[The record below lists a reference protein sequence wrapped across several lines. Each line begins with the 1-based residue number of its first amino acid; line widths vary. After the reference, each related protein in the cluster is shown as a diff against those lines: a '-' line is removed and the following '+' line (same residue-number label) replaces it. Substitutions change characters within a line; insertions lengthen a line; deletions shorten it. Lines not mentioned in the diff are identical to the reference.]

1 MSATVDPVTADLEWQ
16 RKRVTEILIAEG
28 VAPAD
33 IPDDLEEAASQV
45 SDFVFNRGDRLTAR
59 DLAEV
64 TGLPPEEVIENLH
77 HLGIITTAPDQ
88 VLFNERDI
96 ALVDFLQSARSEAFQ
111 ESEGVEILHVA
122 GTALATTAEAA
133 VASHVQGPE
142 SRTTDFV
149 QHLETNLA
157 ASVIG
162 LEMGQHLATAFRH
175 HLRQAA
181 LRQRRT
187 QSTQYR
193 EVVEMAVGFVDLVG
207 FTTLSQ
213 TLDPGELV
221 DLVKRFESQAHEL
234 AHDLEARV
242 VKLVGDEV
250 MFVAEHPEDAAA
262 FALGMMHTY
271 SDRNVMPRGGLTT
284 GDLVNLHG
292 DYFGP
297 VVNLAA
303 RLVDSAV
310 PGEVLVDDSIARSHS
325 VITEPA
331 GRRML
336 KGIGEPVRVHSLLTS
351 NRETTPSPDHEDHK
365 I

>member
-1 MSATVDPVTADLEWQ
+1 MRDLEWQ
-16 RKRVTEILIAEG
+16 RERITEILVGEG
-28 VAPAD
+28 FALAD
-33 IPDDLEEAASQV
+33 IPDDLEEAASHGAYY
-45 SDFVFNRGDRLTAR
+45 VFNRGDHLTAR
-59 DLAEV
+59 DLAAV
-64 TGLPPEEVIENLH
+64 TNLPLDEVIENLH
-77 HLGIITTAPDQ
+77 HLGIVASSPTDVQ
-88 VLFNERDI
+88 FNERDI
-96 ALVDFLQSARSEAFQ
+96 ALVDFLQSARTDALERA
-111 ESEGVEILHVA
+111 EGVEILHVA
-122 GTALATTAEAA
+122 GTSLATTAEAA

-142 SRTTDFV
+142 SRSNDYV
-149 QHLETNLA
+149 QHLETNLTA
-157 ASVIG
+157 AAVG
-162 LEMGQHLATAFRH
+162 LELGQHLATAFRH

-187 QSTQYR
+187 QSSHYR

-207 FTTLSQ
+207 FTSLSQ

-234 AHDLEARV
+234 AHQVETRV

-250 MFVAEHPEDAAA
+250 MFVAENPSDAAA

-271 SDRNVMPRGGLTT
+271 SDRNVIPRGGIAT

-303 RLVDSAV
+303 RLVAAAV
-310 PGEVLVDDSIARSHS
+310 PGEVLVDDSIIWSGEIVS
-325 VITEPA
+325 EPG

-336 KGIGEPVRVHSLLTS
+336 KGFDDPVRVHSLRRAS
-351 NRETTPSPDHEDHK
+351 GDDSISIPSHDHG
-365 I
+365 

>member
-1 MSATVDPVTADLEWQ
+1 MTDNLDWQ
-16 RKRVTEILIAEG
+16 RERITELLVAEG
-28 VAPAD
+28 IDPGD
-33 IPDDLEEAASQV
+33 IPENLDEASNHVA
-45 SDFVFNRGDRLTAR
+45 DFVFGRGDHLSACDIADTTGMPL
-59 DLAEV
+59 DEV
-64 TGLPPEEVIENLH
+64 VDNLH
-77 HLGIITTAPDQ
+77 HLGIVAPSPNE

-96 ALVDFLQSARSEAFQ
+96 ALVEFLQSART
-111 ESEGVEILHVA
+111 ESFEEGEGIEILHVA
-122 GTALATTAEAA
+122 GTSLATTAEAA

-149 QHLETNLA
+149 QHLEINLA
-157 ASVIG
+157 ASMVG
-162 LEMGQHLATAFRH
+162 LEMGQHLGTAFRH

-187 QSTQYR
+187 QSPDYR
-193 EVVEMAVGFVDLVG
+193 ELVRMAVGFVDLVG
-207 FTTLSQ
+207 FTSLSQ
-213 TLDPGELV
+213 TLDPGEIV

-234 AHDLEARV
+234 AHGLAARV

-250 MFVAEHPEDAAA
+250 MFVSEDPADAAA

-271 SDRNVMPRGGLTT
+271 SDRHVVPRGGIAM

-303 RLVDSAV
+303 RLVAAAV
-310 PGEVLVDDSIARSHS
+310 PGEVLIDDSLVAEDS
-325 VITEPA
+325 VVSEPA

-336 KGIGEPVRVHSLLTS
+336 KGFDYPVRVHSLITA
-351 NRETTPSPDHEDHK
+351 SPIASEGLRTHTHGPTG
-365 I
+365 

>member
-1 MSATVDPVTADLEWQ
+1 VTTDLEWQ
-16 RKRVTEILIAEG
+16 RKRVTEILVAEG
-28 VAPAD
+28 VSPDD
-33 IPDDLEEAASQV
+33 IPDDLEEAVGHVAE
-45 SDFVFNRGDRLTAR
+45 FVFNRGDRLTAC
-59 DLAEV
+59 DLADV
-64 TGLPPEEVIENLH
+64 TGLPLEEVIESLH
-77 HLGIITTAPDQ
+77 HLGIITTSPDE

-96 ALVDFLQSARSEAFQ
+96 ALVEFLRSASSDAFQ
-111 ESEGVEILHVA
+111 ETEGVEILHVA
-122 GTALATTAEAA
+122 GTSLATTAEAA

-207 FTTLSQ
+207 FTSLSHM
-213 TLDPGELV
+213 LDPGELV

-234 AHDLEARV
+234 AHDLAARV

-250 MFVAEHPEDAAA
+250 MFVAEHPDNAAA

-271 SDRNVMPRGGLTT
+271 SDRNVMPRGGLAT

-310 PGEVLVDDSIARSHS
+310 PGEVLVDDSIAMSDS
-325 VITEPA
+325 VVTEPA
-331 GRRML
+331 GRRTL
-336 KGIGEPVRVHSLLTS
+336 KGFSDPVRVHSLLTS
-351 NRETTPSPDHEDHK
+351 ERATTPPPQHGHSH
-365 I
+365 

>member
-1 MSATVDPVTADLEWQ
+1 MTRDLEWQ
-16 RKRVTEILIAEG
+16 RKRITEILVGEG
-28 VAPAD
+28 FTLAD
-33 IPDDLEEAASQV
+33 IPDDLEEAV
-45 SDFVFNRGDRLTAR
+45 SHVADFVFNRGDHLTAC
-59 DLAEV
+59 DLAEI
-64 TGLPPEEVIENLH
+64 TGLPLDEVIENFH
-77 HLGIITTAPDQ
+77 HLGIVSSAPDEVQ
-88 VLFNERDI
+88 FNERDI
-96 ALVDFLQSARSEAFQ
+96 ALVEFLQSARTDALERA
-111 ESEGVEILHVA
+111 EGVEILHVA
-122 GTALATTAEAA
+122 GTSLATTAEAA

-157 ASVIG
+157 AVEVG
-162 LEMGQHLATAFRH
+162 LELGQHLATAFRH

-187 QSTQYR
+187 QSSQFR

-207 FTTLSQ
+207 FTALSQ
-213 TLDPGELV
+213 TLNPGELV

-234 AHDLEARV
+234 AHQVETRV

-250 MFVAEHPEDAAA
+250 MFVAESPADAAV

-271 SDRNVMPRGGLTT
+271 SDRNVIPRGGIAT

-303 RLVDSAV
+303 RLVDAAV
-310 PGEVLVDDSIARSHS
+310 PGEVLVDDSIFWSNEIVS
-325 VITEPA
+325 EPA

-336 KGIGEPVRVHSLLTS
+336 KGFDDPVRVHSLRRASSGESTA
-351 NRETTPSPDHEDHK
+351 PPAHDHG
-365 I
+365 